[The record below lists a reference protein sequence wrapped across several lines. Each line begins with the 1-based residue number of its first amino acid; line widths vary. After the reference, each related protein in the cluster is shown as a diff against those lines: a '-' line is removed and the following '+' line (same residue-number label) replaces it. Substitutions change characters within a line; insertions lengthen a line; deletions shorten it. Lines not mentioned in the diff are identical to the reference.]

1 MISYLLV
8 RVLVL
13 TSMLSIMSCMIFL
26 NVNVTPRFQE
36 PFFEG
41 GGRRRVEERDQL
53 ETESCT
59 QLFNCSRRVEQT
71 KLFS

>member
-41 GGRRRVEERDQL
+41 GGGWGEEGGGERL
-53 ETESCT
+53 A
-59 QLFNCSRRVEQT
+59 
-71 KLFS
+71 